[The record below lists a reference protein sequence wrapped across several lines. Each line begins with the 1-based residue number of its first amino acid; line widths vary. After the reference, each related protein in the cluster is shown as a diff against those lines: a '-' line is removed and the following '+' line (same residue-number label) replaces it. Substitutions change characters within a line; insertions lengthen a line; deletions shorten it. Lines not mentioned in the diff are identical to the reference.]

1 MTWIRC
7 HASRRFYLIN
17 KTLRGFKNIIN
28 IINIINKC
36 FNYIFQRLSS
46 KSTSIMIKNL
56 ITLLINYLAS
66 KCSGEF
72 AHFVRRTTFT
82 ALLSAAVACVA
93 ESDAQLAGSA
103 RQNSASPTKVTNVVR
118 IMVHSLRKTND
129 LFASAFLVSQH
140 HDHDHVSSSPLCI
153 SWQPNNKQ

>member
-1 MTWIRC
+1 MDQMPRKQKILFQLTTP
-7 HASRRFYLIN
+7 LQ
-17 KTLRGFKNIIN
+17 GFKNIIN
-28 IINIINKC
+28 IVNIIIKC
-36 FNYIFQRLSS
+36 FDDIFQRLSNP
-46 KSTSIMIKNL
+46 STLMIRNL

-118 IMVHSLRKTND
+118 IMVHSLRKTNH
-129 LFASAFLVSQH
+129 LFSVSFFGVTTPREFLCPMYFLTAQ
-140 HDHDHVSSSPLCI
+140 
-153 SWQPNNKQ
+153 